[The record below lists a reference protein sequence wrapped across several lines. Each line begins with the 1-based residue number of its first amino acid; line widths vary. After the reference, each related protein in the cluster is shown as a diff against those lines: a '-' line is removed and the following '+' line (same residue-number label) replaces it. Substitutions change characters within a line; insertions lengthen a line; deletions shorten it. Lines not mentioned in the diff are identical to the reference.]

1 MANEAKG
8 YLENLF
14 EKKQIAATHVLV
26 LTLSNERR
34 QKKPYALPV
43 RFIPYQSL
51 MDQFVHDFTRCE
63 TAHDRKRTGSCR

>member
-14 EKKQIAATHVLV
+14 EKKQIAATHILV